1 MEFNKQFF
9 DPAAAGGT
17 IEPSGHVT
25 FGTGED
31 PGDVYVYS
39 DQAVLALNLAMATAR
54 PLLLSGEPGSG
65 KTTLAANVAKVL
77 GRWFFKETVTSHT
90 KATDLLWRFDTLR
103 RLNDAQA
110 RDAALQ
116 PSHYYVEPG
125 RLWWAFD
132 PESAATRGRRWQVD
146 EVHRAT
152 NPGVE
157 GRESSAVVLLDEID
171 KADPDVPNDLL
182 EPFDT
187 GSFTVRDT
195 DDPITRRRDVLLI
208 LTTNGERE
216 LPPAFLRRCVAL
228 KLVEPTAD
236 WLVQIAA
243 RRGHGETEPALVRAV
258 AHEVMAWRLATRK
271 AGVRAP
277 GTAEFL
283 DALRACVD
291 LGITPRA
298 DAWQMVARAV
308 LWKNDKDAP
317 TVSAGG
323 LNAV

>member
-1 MEFNKQFF
+1 MQFSKDYF

-17 IEPSGHVT
+17 LEAGRHVT
-25 FGTGED
+25 FGTGSE

-39 DQAVLALNLAMATAR
+39 EHAVLILNLALATGR

-90 KATDLLWRFDTLR
+90 KASDLLWWFDTLR
-103 RLNDAQA
+103 RLNDAQTQA
-110 RDAALQ
+110 AALL
-116 PSHYYVEPG
+116 PRHFYVEPG
-125 RLWWAFD
+125 QLWWAFD
-132 PESAATRGRRWQVD
+132 PESASARGKRWQVD
-146 EVHRAT
+146 AAHRAV
-152 NPGVE
+152 NPGVP
-157 GRESSAVVLLDEID
+157 GPDPRAVVLLDEID

-195 DDPITRRRDVLLI
+195 DDPITSQRDVLLI

-228 KLVEPTAD
+228 KLEEPTAD
-236 WLVQIAA
+236 WLVQIAQ
-243 RRGHGETEPALVRAV
+243 RRGHADTNPALIRAV
-258 AHEVMAWRLATRK
+258 ADEVMAWRAATRK
-271 AGVRAP
+271 AGMRAP

-283 DALRACVD
+283 DALRACTE
-291 LGITPRA
+291 LGISPGSDT
-298 DAWQMVARAV
+298 WQLLARAV

-317 TVSAGG
+317 PIAAPV
-323 LNAV
+323 

>member
-1 MEFNKQFF
+1 MEFNKRFF
-9 DPAAAGGT
+9 DPVRAGGT
-17 IEPSGHVT
+17 TGAGGHVT
-25 FGTGED
+25 FGSGD
-31 PGDVYVYS
+31 QPGDVYVYS

-90 KATDLLWRFDTLR
+90 KAADLLWRFDTLR
-103 RLNDAQA
+103 RLNDAQT
-110 RDAALQ
+110 REAALQ
-116 PSHYYVEPG
+116 PRHYYVEPG

-132 PESAATRGRRWQVD
+132 PESAARRGRRWQVD
-146 EVHRAT
+146 DANLAE
-152 NPGVE
+152 NPGVA
-157 GRESSAVVLLDEID
+157 GLDPSAVVLLDEID

-195 DDPITRRRDVLLI
+195 DDAITRRRDVLLI

-236 WLVQIAA
+236 WLVQIAT
-243 RRGHGETEPALVRAV
+243 RRGHGDTDPALVRAV
-258 AHEVMAWRLATRK
+258 ADEVMAWRSAARK

-291 LGITPRA
+291 LGITPKS

-317 TVSAGG
+317 TVTAG
-323 LNAV
+323 A